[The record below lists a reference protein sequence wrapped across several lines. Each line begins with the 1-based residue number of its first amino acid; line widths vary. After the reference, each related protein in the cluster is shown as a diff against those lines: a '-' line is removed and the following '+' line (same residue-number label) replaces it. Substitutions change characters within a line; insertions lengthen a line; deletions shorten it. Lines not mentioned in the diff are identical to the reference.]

1 MMMMEVEEVVV
12 RGRGVWTREGSKPC
26 VADHKAK
33 GRAAQGQGP
42 VVVVVVVVV
51 VVPAGVGCCQVQQRR
66 RTTTLHGAW
75 KEADKSSCSFS
86 EHY

>member
-12 RGRGVWTREGSKPC
+12 RGRGVWTREGSKTC

-33 GRAAQGQGP
+33 GGAVEGQG

-51 VVPAGVGCCQVQQRR
+51 VVPAGVVLFCRCSR
-66 RTTTLHGAW
+66 GA
-75 KEADKSSCSFS
+75 
-86 EHY
+86 

>member
-12 RGRGVWTREGSKPC
+12 RGRGVWTREGSKTG

-33 GRAAQGQGP
+33 GGAVEGQG

-51 VVPAGVGCCQVQQRR
+51 VVPAGVVLFCRCSR
-66 RTTTLHGAW
+66 GA
-75 KEADKSSCSFS
+75 
-86 EHY
+86 